1 MTKRPFDGYRILAQE
16 LIQVANKNTAE
27 QYYGFDRHVWDLTV
41 DLAAPSR
48 KITLA
53 ISICYLAA
61 TGLTKISILFFYRRI
76 GEIRAWF
83 RWTLWVCMAFIVL
96 YTIAFTLAIPF
107 ECHPLDAYW
116 NKANPLWTMTHDWH
130 CINEG
135 AKMVSAGAISAFQDV
150 VACILPMALFWDL
163 RMSRQ
168 AKIALAVVFSLGLFT
183 CVVSVIRTVKIYHL
197 FFETYD
203 VTWAARWAFSLTVL
217 EVDLGLICASMPAL
231 KNKLQR
237 MLHVIIDPFT
247 LNSLK
252 ASGRWR
258 NPFFASYQ
266 KSWNDYFGRGA
277 AAETSQAQSQ
287 GTCSGEVLAKPA
299 SVFIGTRFTTF
310 SLMTAFA
317 DGLAHPDAAELE
329 LGRPSP
335 RQEA

>member
-1 MTKRPFDGYRILAQE
+1 M
-16 LIQVANKNTAE
+16 
-27 QYYGFDRHVWDLTV
+27 WDLTV

-48 KITLA
+48 KVGDPGAEPGLVSNPLAQITLA

-168 AKIALAVVFSLGLFT
+168 AKIALAVVFSLGL
-183 CVVSVIRTVKIYHL
+183 L
-197 FFETYD
+197 
-203 VTWAARWAFSLTVL
+203 
-217 EVDLGLICASMPAL
+217 
-231 KNKLQR
+231 
-237 MLHVIIDPFT
+237 
-247 LNSLK
+247 
-252 ASGRWR
+252 
-258 NPFFASYQ
+258 
-266 KSWNDYFGRGA
+266 
-277 AAETSQAQSQ
+277 
-287 GTCSGEVLAKPA
+287 
-299 SVFIGTRFTTF
+299 
-310 SLMTAFA
+310 
-317 DGLAHPDAAELE
+317 
-329 LGRPSP
+329 
-335 RQEA
+335 